1 VSEGYSA
8 IEAVYREDH
17 DRLWRALLGYCGQPD
32 VATEA
37 VAETFA
43 QAIGRGSAL
52 HSPRDW
58 IWRSAFRIARGMLG
72 ERRDEPITPEAEQ
85 GLPEPVVDMVRAL
98 ASLPEKQRLCVV
110 LHDYADRPVI
120 EVAGLLGI
128 AAPTVYVHLGR
139 GRRRLRELLG
149 GPDE

>member
-8 IEAVYREDH
+8 IEAVYKQDH
-17 DRLWRALLGYCGQPD
+17 ERLWRALLGYCGQPEI
-32 VATEA
+32 ATEA

-43 QAIGRGSAL
+43 QAVGRGAAL

-58 IWRSAFRIARGMLG
+58 IWRAAFKIARGMLR
-72 ERRDEPITPEAEQ
+72 ERRNDPITTETEQ
-85 GLPEPVVDMVRAL
+85 SLPEPVVDMVRAL
-98 ASLPEKQRLCVV
+98 ATLPEKQRLCVV
-110 LHDYADRPVI
+110 LHDYADRPVV

-149 GPDE
+149 GLDE